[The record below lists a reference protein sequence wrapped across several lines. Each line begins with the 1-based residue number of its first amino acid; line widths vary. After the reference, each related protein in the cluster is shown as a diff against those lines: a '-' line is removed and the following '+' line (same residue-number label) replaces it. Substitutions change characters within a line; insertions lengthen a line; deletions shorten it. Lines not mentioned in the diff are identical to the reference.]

1 MVSVLRCILTNTS
14 NAPLRDRPCF
24 RWTTFISLWGTL
36 GPQPPTVEKTSACT
50 PSAGRAHFNLSGGP
64 HTGYFRS
71 GHAHSQIMAMREL
84 KLPMLK
90 HSRATS
96 MKNSIT
102 CALCFFLAGWGQD
115 QSFSGPASPPRLRPS
130 QTPHSSSL
138 LLSFSKPTSLW
149 ISPRPRVSGPC
160 VAEPA
165 HASEV

>member
-24 RWTTFISLWGTL
+24 RWTTFMSLWGTL

-115 QSFSGPASPPRLRPS
+115 QSFSGPASSPLSCSNSAFKQPPPILLKAHFTVDKSKAQGLGTLCSRASTRL
-130 QTPHSSSL
+130 
-138 LLSFSKPTSLW
+138 
-149 ISPRPRVSGPC
+149 
-160 VAEPA
+160 
-165 HASEV
+165 